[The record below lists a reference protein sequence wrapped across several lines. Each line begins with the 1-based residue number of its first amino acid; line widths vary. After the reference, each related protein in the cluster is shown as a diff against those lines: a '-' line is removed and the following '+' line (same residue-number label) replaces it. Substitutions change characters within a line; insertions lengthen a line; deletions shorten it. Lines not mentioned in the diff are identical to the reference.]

1 MKQAPRV
8 GPTHIIIPQ
17 EGNLVASIEP
27 EGLDT
32 QPFAAQ
38 ERLIDV
44 PVDILIL
51 RVGALLDT
59 GCCDNFISLTT
70 ADQLGLTRYPLKTA
84 IGMRMANGDKSSFY
98 YFVRPVLR
106 IGELRATLALTVFD
120 TPISMILG
128 YHFLRML
135 SMKPGWTTR
144 KVYLSPR
151 SLTYEVQAATHTRV

>member
-1 MKQAPRV
+1 MTPAPRV

-17 EGNLVASIEP
+17 EGNLVTSIEP

-32 QPFAAQ
+32 TPFPAQ
-38 ERLIDV
+38 EKLIYV

-51 RVGALLDT
+51 RVGELLDT
-59 GCCDNFISLTT
+59 GCSDNFISLKT
-70 ADQLGLTRYPLKTA
+70 ADQLGLTRYPMKTA
-84 IGMRMANGDKSSFY
+84 IGMRMTNGDKASFDH
-98 YFVRPVLR
+98 FVRPVLR
-106 IGELRATLALTVFD
+106 IWELRATLALTVFD

-135 SMKPGWTTR
+135 SMKPGWATR

-151 SLTYEVQAATHTRV
+151 RLTYEVKAATHTRV